1 VPRERSVR
9 LAGLSPAAKRG
20 PSTPYR
26 ARVSRTLRRR
36 LVAVV
41 LVVVSL
47 AMITAYFRESES
59 GAMHDVQGI
68 ASTGLEPFQV
78 GADRL
83 VAPFRD
89 AWGYVSGLIDAKSE
103 NERLRKELEAFR
115 ARAFQYADAVQ
126 ARKELEALL
135 DYRRAPRFPDD
146 YESVAAEVVG
156 EPNSPF
162 QQKIVIAA
170 GYDHG
175 IRKDFP
181 VVNSAGLVGVVT
193 KVNRKLAQ
201 VTLITDPQNAV
212 TSLDPLTGAYGS
224 VRGRGEDKTLLFDRV
239 PKSQSVDERHPVVTS
254 GRRYLGLPSLYP
266 KDIGIG
272 KVTSVTHRDTES
284 FKSIQVQPYVD
295 FSSLQAVLVLIPKE
309 PVSELP
315 ADDAR

>member
-41 LVVVSL
+41 LVVASL
-47 AMITAYFRESES
+47 AMITAYFRESDS

-103 NERLRKELEAFR
+103 LER
-115 ARAFQYADAVQ
+115 Q
-126 ARKELEALL
+126 RKELEALRARAFRYADAVQRAKEL
-135 DYRRAPRFPDD
+135 EALLAYHRAPRFPDD

-156 EPNSPF
+156 EPISPF
-162 QQKIVIAA
+162 QQWIVIAA
-170 GYDHG
+170 GHDDG
-175 IRKDFP
+175 IRKDYP

-193 KVNRKLAQ
+193 KVNRKLAR

-212 TSLDPLTGAYGS
+212 TSLDPRTEAYGS
-224 VRGRGEDKTLLFDRV
+224 VRGRGEDKLLLFDRV
-239 PKSQSVDERHPVVTS
+239 PKAQSVDEGHPVVTS

-266 KDIGIG
+266 EGIGIG
-272 KVTSVTHRDTES
+272 KVTSVTHRDTEN
-284 FKSIQVQPYVD
+284 FKSIQVRPYVD

>member
-1 VPRERSVR
+1 
-9 LAGLSPAAKRG
+9 
-20 PSTPYR
+20 
-26 ARVSRTLRRR
+26 VSRSLRRR
-36 LVAVV
+36 LVAGV
-41 LVVVSL
+41 LVVASL

-59 GAMHDVQGI
+59 GVMHDVQGV
-68 ASTGLEPFQV
+68 ASTALEPFQV

-103 NERLRKELEAFR
+103 NQRLRKELQAFR

-135 DYRRAPRFPDD
+135 AYRRAPRFPDD

-156 EPNSPF
+156 EPISPF
-162 QQKIVIAA
+162 RQQIVIAA
-170 GYDHG
+170 GYDAG
-175 IRKDFP
+175 IRKDYP
-181 VVNSAGLVGVVT
+181 VVSSAGLVGVVT
-193 KVNRKLAQ
+193 KVNSKQAQ

-212 TSLDPLTGAYGS
+212 TSLDQSTGAYGS
-224 VRGRGEDKTLLFDRV
+224 VRGRGEDKPLLFDRV
-239 PKSQSVDERHPVVTS
+239 PKSQSVDEGHPVVTS

-266 KDIGIG
+266 RNIGIG

-284 FKSIQVQPYVD
+284 FKSIQVRPYVD
-295 FSSLQAVLVLIPKE
+295 FSSLQAVLVLVPKE

-315 ADDAR
+315 VDAP

>member
-41 LVVVSL
+41 LVVASL
-47 AMITAYFRESES
+47 AMITAYYRESES

-89 AWGYVSGLIDAKSE
+89 AWGYLSGLIDAKSE
-103 NERLRKELEAFR
+103 LERQRKELEALR

-126 ARKELEALL
+126 ERDALEALL
-135 DYRRAPRFPDD
+135 DYRRGPRFPDD
-146 YESVAAEVVG
+146 YESVTAAVVG
-156 EPNSPF
+156 EPISPF
-162 QQKIVIAA
+162 RQQIVIAA
-170 GYDHG
+170 GHDDG
-175 IRKDFP
+175 IRKDYP
-181 VVNSAGLVGVVT
+181 VVSSAGLVGVVT

-224 VRGRGEDKTLLFDRV
+224 VRGRGEDKPLLFDRV

>member
-1 VPRERSVR
+1 MPRERSVR

-47 AMITAYFRESES
+47 AMITGYFRESDS
-59 GAMHDVQGI
+59 GTMHDVQGI

-89 AWGYVSGLIDAKSE
+89 AWGYASGLIDAKSE

-126 ARKELEALL
+126 RAKELEALL
-135 DYRRAPRFPDD
+135 DYQRAPRFPDD

-156 EPNSPF
+156 EPMDPF
-162 QQKIVIAA
+162 RQKIVIAA
-170 GYDHG
+170 GHDRG
-175 IRKDFP
+175 IRKDYP
-181 VVNSAGLVGVVT
+181 VVSSAGLVGVVT

-212 TSLDPLTGAYGS
+212 TSLDARTGAYGS
-224 VRGRGEDKTLLFDRV
+224 VRGRGEDKPLVFDRV
-239 PKSQSVDERHPVVTS
+239 PKAQSVDEGHPVVTS

-272 KVTSVTHRDTES
+272 KVTSVTHRDTEN
-284 FKSIQVQPYVD
+284 FKSIQVEPYVD

>member
-1 VPRERSVR
+1 
-9 LAGLSPAAKRG
+9 
-20 PSTPYR
+20 
-26 ARVSRTLRRR
+26 VSRTLRRR

-47 AMITAYFRESES
+47 AMITGYFRESDS
-59 GAMHDVQGI
+59 GTMHDVQGI

-89 AWGYVSGLIDAKSE
+89 AWGYASGLIDAKSE

-126 ARKELEALL
+126 RAKELEALL
-135 DYRRAPRFPDD
+135 DYQRAPRFPDD

-156 EPNSPF
+156 EPMDPF
-162 QQKIVIAA
+162 RQKIVIAA
-170 GYDHG
+170 GHDRG
-175 IRKDFP
+175 IRKDYP
-181 VVNSAGLVGVVT
+181 VVSSAGLVGVVT

-212 TSLDPLTGAYGS
+212 TSLDARTGAYGS
-224 VRGRGEDKTLLFDRV
+224 VRGRGEDKPLVFDRV
-239 PKSQSVDERHPVVTS
+239 PKAQSVDEGHPVVTS

-272 KVTSVTHRDTES
+272 KVTSVTHRDTEN
-284 FKSIQVQPYVD
+284 FKSIQVEPYVD

>member
-1 VPRERSVR
+1 
-9 LAGLSPAAKRG
+9 
-20 PSTPYR
+20 
-26 ARVSRTLRRR
+26 
-36 LVAVV
+36 
-41 LVVVSL
+41 
-47 AMITAYFRESES
+47 MITAYFRESES
-59 GAMHDVQGI
+59 GVMHDVQGI
-68 ASTGLEPFQV
+68 GSTALEPFQV

-89 AWGYVSGLIDAKSE
+89 AWGYVTGLIDAKSQL
-103 NERLRKELEAFR
+103 ERQREELEALR

-126 ARKELEALL
+126 ARKQLEALL
-135 DYRRAPRFPDD
+135 EYRRAPRFPDD

-156 EPNSPF
+156 EPISPF
-162 QQKIVIAA
+162 QQRIVIAA
-170 GYDHG
+170 GYNDG

-224 VRGRGEDKTLLFDRV
+224 VRGRGEDKPLLFDRV
-239 PKSQSVDERHPVVTS
+239 PKSQSVAERHPVVTS

-266 KDIGIG
+266 KGIGIG
-272 KVTSVTHRDTES
+272 KVTSVTHRDTEA
-284 FKSIQVQPYVD
+284 FKSIQVEPYVD
-295 FSSLQAVLVLIPKE
+295 FSSLQAVLVLVPKE